1 MIYKHL
7 KSMDF
12 VFNEDTK
19 ILSLINGKIEFQ
31 LDKIRMASL
40 DRFITRIWV
49 RLSSHRR
56 KK

>member
-1 MIYKHL
+1 
-7 KSMDF
+7 MDF